1 MTMPSITFNTDSY
14 FIDGCPGHLYSGEFH
29 YFRVPRSDWRK
40 RMRLFREAGG
50 NCLATY
56 IPWLLHEPVEGDFRF
71 GSPDG
76 VLNLDEFLV
85 TAREEGFAVIARPG
99 PYQYSELV
107 YSGLPAW
114 ICRNYPA
121 LRARHFDGKDFTLGS
136 ISYLHPLFLEKVAT
150 WFDAAC
156 KILAPHL
163 ASNGGPVEMVQ
174 VDNELGGIH
183 RWMGGYDYNPE
194 TMGFGRE
201 DGLFARFLKAR
212 HPHLDDL
219 NRLWGTAY
227 ASFAE
232 ARPPAPGPGTTAD
245 LPRLRQAQDYS
256 DFYYWTLGEYVGRLS
271 DMLRANGITCPLV
284 TNSPNPQSNLWFLE
298 TVKKAEPGF
307 LLGSDHYYNLGPG
320 WPRNN
325 PTPQYAREIFFSMET
340 LRLMGFPPTVFEL
353 PGGSC
358 ADWPP
363 LEPHDAKAC
372 YWANLALGM
381 KGCNV
386 YIFTGGPNPPGA
398 GSITEI
404 YDYNAAIGAAGD
416 IRPIYRVIREFGQ
429 FLQTHDWLAGA
440 QREHDCRFALDMAMM
455 RRSEVWKEFAG
466 TTVSPETA
474 WDFLMKGP
482 LTSAFCAGL
491 SPKCVDVGSEDW
503 VADTATP
510 LVIVTSSAM
519 SAACQERIVRFLANG
534 GQALIAPVIPVLD
547 DNLEPCSILADGLG
561 TAVQSRNAP
570 HLARTR
576 VTLEDEIL
584 YNVGTF
590 AFPQLPGDA
599 EVLGHTEQSEPVAW
613 RRRFK
618 GGGECIMLGLY
629 YIHAMREQQRML
641 SKLLGRLGLRPKV
654 TVSNPNIWPS
664 LLTSGKRS
672 LLFLMNLNSSP
683 MDGTVRCRPEW
694 AEDGID
700 LGRQTLGPMEVRV
713 VELEYESR
721 PSVI

>member
-1 MTMPSITFNTDSY
+1 
-14 FIDGCPGHLYSGEFH
+14 
-29 YFRVPRSDWRK
+29 
-40 RMRLFREAGG
+40 
-50 NCLATY
+50 
-56 IPWLLHEPVEGDFRF
+56 
-71 GSPDG
+71 
-76 VLNLDEFLV
+76 
-85 TAREEGFAVIARPG
+85 
-99 PYQYSELV
+99 
-107 YSGLPAW
+107 
-114 ICRNYPA
+114 
-121 LRARHFDGKDFTLGS
+121 
-136 ISYLHPLFLEKVAT
+136 
-150 WFDAAC
+150 
-156 KILAPHL
+156 
-163 ASNGGPVEMVQ
+163 
-174 VDNELGGIH
+174 
-183 RWMGGYDYNPE
+183 
-194 TMGFGRE
+194 
-201 DGLFARFLKAR
+201 
-212 HPHLDDL
+212 
-219 NRLWGTAY
+219 
-227 ASFAE
+227 
-232 ARPPAPGPGTTAD
+232 
-245 LPRLRQAQDYS
+245 
-256 DFYYWTLGEYVGRLS
+256 
-271 DMLRANGITCPLV
+271 
-284 TNSPNPQSNLWFLE
+284 
-298 TVKKAEPGF
+298 
-307 LLGSDHYYNLGPG
+307 
-320 WPRNN
+320 
-325 PTPQYAREIFFSMET
+325 
-340 LRLMGFPPTVFEL
+340 
-353 PGGSC
+353 
-358 ADWPP
+358 
-363 LEPHDAKAC
+363 
-372 YWANLALGM
+372 
-381 KGCNV
+381 
-386 YIFTGGPNPPGA
+386 
-398 GSITEI
+398 
-404 YDYNAAIGAAGD
+404 
-416 IRPIYRVIREFGQ
+416 
-429 FLQTHDWLAGA
+429 
-440 QREHDCRFALDMAMM
+440 MM